1 MHPLHLSRAH
11 NLGASR
17 QVWPRHR
24 RCASKDQG
32 ARLHSGGR
40 RDPPWACLGT
50 YMRLQPSSHIVLC
63 SCLML
68 ATNIK
73 QIPSLCVSHAHITT
87 PKLCLMKCVRH
98 IVRCAFQ
105 VLTSSTSFSLQ
116 GKCHT
121 SRFQLPRHET
131 SISLCLNQD

>member
-1 MHPLHLSRAH
+1 MHPLRSSRPH

-24 RCASKDQG
+24 RRARKDQG

-40 RDPPWACLGT
+40 KDPPWACIGT
-50 YMRLQPSSHIVLC
+50 YMRLQPSSRIVLC

-68 ATNIK
+68 ATDIE
-73 QIPSLCVSHAHITT
+73 QIPSSCVSQAHITT
-87 PKLCLMKCVRH
+87 PKLCMKCVRH

-105 VLTSSTSFSLQ
+105 VPTSSTSFCLQ
-116 GKCHT
+116 GKGYNLTTLSKACAA
-121 SRFQLPRHET
+121 EAAK
-131 SISLCLNQD
+131 SI